1 MNFNIT
7 FIVQIIAF
15 LVFVFVC
22 MKWIWPPIMQ
32 AIAERQKDIGDSI
45 EAAKKA
51 NQDVEVAKLNAS
63 KIVDEAKNQA
73 QEIVDSAEKRKLQ
86 IVDEATEIAKKEKE
100 RLLKNAEAEVLA
112 EKNKAKEE
120 LRKEISSLAVQ
131 GAEKIISKTLDKK
144 ISQSLVDEAIDRL

>member
-32 AIAERQKDIGDSI
+32 AIVARQKDIGDSI

-63 KIVDEAKNQA
+63 
-73 QEIVDSAEKRKLQ
+73 
-86 IVDEATEIAKKEKE
+86 
-100 RLLKNAEAEVLA
+100 
-112 EKNKAKEE
+112 
-120 LRKEISSLAVQ
+120 
-131 GAEKIISKTLDKK
+131 
-144 ISQSLVDEAIDRL
+144 

>member
-32 AIAERQKDIGDSI
+32 AIAARQKDIGDSI

-63 KIVDEAKNQA
+63 KIVDEAKTQA

-86 IVDEATEIAKKEKE
+86 IVDEATDIAKKEKE

-144 ISQSLVDEAIDRL
+144 TSQSLVDEAIDRL